1 VTLED
6 LRFAAGRK
14 LARVATRAVV
24 AQPVLWRIFR
34 RPLRAQFDRL
44 APQWEEIA
52 GRPEALAPLSAAF
65 DRLKDAPSW
74 VLDVG
79 TGTGK
84 AARHAA
90 ERFPEAH
97 VVGVDLSPEMVDVA
111 RKHLPPTLVGR
122 IRYEVSDAARLPF
135 VDGAFDLVMLV
146 NMIPF
151 FDEIARVTAPAG
163 TVVVVSYSGPSTP
176 IWTPPETLRE
186 RLAELGFGDFEEIA
200 AGAGTAFL
208 ARRPGPG

>member
-24 AQPVLWRIFR
+24 ARPVLWRIFR
-34 RPLRAQFDRL
+34 RPLRSQFDRL
-44 APQWEEIA
+44 APLWEDV
-52 GRPEALAPLSAAF
+52 GGPDALAPVAAAF
-65 DRLKDAPSW
+65 DRLGDPPTW

-84 AARHAA
+84 AARLAA

-97 VVGVDLSPEMVDVA
+97 VVGVDLSAEMVDEA
-111 RKHLPPTLVGR
+111 RKHLSSGFVGR
-122 IRYEVSDAARLPF
+122 IRFEVADSARLPF
-135 VDGAFDLVMLV
+135 VDGAFDLVLLL

-151 FDEIARVTAPAG
+151 FDELARVTAPSG
-163 TVVVVSYSGPSTP
+163 TVVVATSSGPSTP

-186 RLAELGFGDFEEIA
+186 RLAGLGFGDFEEIA

>member
-1 VTLED
+1 MRLEE

-24 AQPVLWRIFR
+24 AQPALWRLFR

-44 APQWEEIA
+44 APLWEDV
-52 GRPEALAPLSAAF
+52 GGPDALAPVSAAL
-65 DRLKDAPSW
+65 DRLEDLPAW

-84 AARHAA
+84 AARLAA

-97 VVGVDLSPEMVDVA
+97 VVGVDLSAEMVDEA
-111 RKHLPPTLVGR
+111 RRRLPPTLVGR
-122 IRYEVSDAARLPF
+122 IRFEVADSARLPF
-135 VDGAFDLVMLV
+135 VDGAFDLVLLL

-151 FDEIARVTAPAG
+151 FDELARVTAPAG
-163 TVVVVSYSGPSTP
+163 TVVVATYAGPSTP

-186 RLAELGFGDFEEIA
+186 RLAGLGFGDFEEFA
-200 AGAGTAFL
+200 VGAGTAFL

>member
-1 VTLED
+1 VTLEE

-14 LARVATRAVV
+14 FARVATRAVV
-24 AQPVLWRIFR
+24 TQPVLWRVFR

-44 APQWEEIA
+44 APVWEDV
-52 GRPEALAPLSAAF
+52 GGPGMLAPVTAAL
-65 DRLKDAPSW
+65 DRLGASPSW

-84 AARHAA
+84 AARLTA

-97 VVGVDLSPEMVDVA
+97 VVGVDLSAEMVDEA
-111 RKHLPPTLVGR
+111 RRLLPPGLVGR
-122 IRYEVSDAARLPF
+122 IRFEVADSARLPF
-135 VDGAFDLVMLV
+135 VDGAFDLVLLL

-151 FDEIARVTAPAG
+151 FDELARVTAPSG
-163 TVVVVSYSGPSTP
+163 TIVVATSSGPSTP

-186 RLAELGFGDFEEIA
+186 RLAGLGFGDFEEFA
-200 AGAGTAFL
+200 VGAGTAFL
-208 ARRPGPG
+208 ARRPGSG

>member
-1 VTLED
+1 VTLEE

-44 APQWEEIA
+44 APLWEDV
-52 GRPEALAPLSAAF
+52 GGSGALAPVAAAL
-65 DRLKDAPSW
+65 DRLGDPPSW
-74 VLDVG
+74 ILDIG

-84 AARHAA
+84 AARLAA

-97 VVGVDLSPEMVDVA
+97 VVGVDLSAAMVDEA
-111 RKHLPPTLVGR
+111 RRHLPAGLVGR
-122 IRYEVSDAARLPF
+122 VRFEVADSMRLPF
-135 VDGAFDLVMLV
+135 VDGAFDLVLLL

-151 FDEIARVTAPAG
+151 FDELARVTASSG
-163 TVVVVSYSGPSTP
+163 TVVVATSSGPSTP
-176 IWTPPETLRE
+176 IWTPPETLEE
-186 RLAELGFGDFEEIA
+186 RLAGLGFGDFEEIA
-200 AGAGTAFL
+200 IGAGTAFL
-208 ARRPGPG
+208 ARGSGPG

>member
-1 VTLED
+1 VTLEE

-24 AQPVLWRIFR
+24 AQPVLWRVFR

-44 APQWEEIA
+44 APVWEDV
-52 GRPEALAPLSAAF
+52 GGPDALAPVAAAF
-65 DRLKDAPSW
+65 DRLGASPSW

-84 AARHAA
+84 AARLAA

-97 VVGVDLSPEMVDVA
+97 VVGVDLSAGMVDEA
-111 RKHLPPTLVGR
+111 RRRLPPGLVGR
-122 IRYEVSDAARLPF
+122 IRFEVADSERLPF
-135 VDGAFDLVMLV
+135 VDRAFDLVLLL

-151 FDEIARVTAPAG
+151 FDELARVTAPAG
-163 TVVVVSYSGPSTP
+163 TVVVATSSGPSTP

-186 RLAELGFGDFEEIA
+186 RLADLGFGDFEEMA

-208 ARRPGPG
+208 ARRPGSG